1 MTNTNNTTVVVELNK
16 TQKSDVIFVE
26 EAAKGDEKLRA
37 RVIKRYKEELGM
49 GEAGAST
56 FYQNAKKRAAG
67 EKVKHYRSKKA
78 VDKVEEQV
86 DDSKEDAALIDIE
99 LADGTIKSFLSQQA
113 ADEWKAENAAQ
124 LAA

>member
-1 MTNTNNTTVVVELNK
+1 MTQVQQINK
-16 TQKSDVIFVE
+16 AARALEIFKD
-26 EAAKGDEKLRA
+26 EAAKGDDKLRA
-37 RVIKRYKEELGM
+37 RVIKRLKDELGM

-56 FYQNAKKRAAG
+56 YYQNAKKIASG
-67 EKVKHYRSKKA
+67 GKVKHYRSKKA
-78 VDKVEEQV
+78 VDKVEEKV
-86 DDSKEDAALIDIE
+86 DDSKEDADLIDIE